1 MTSCLE
7 FIQSVVS
14 VWPLREGRERLDL
27 PMEGTVRGLTVRLDA
42 ILVRQA
48 FVLPKAEM
56 EIKRQVRHCLIRDW
70 FPDYQRSGKRYI
82 ARTCLYPEWAPAL
95 ECISMVLLASRRP
108 RTIPGRLIYYIKN
121 GEFDREGE
129 PEERLD
135 FADLMAHSIRRE
147 VFAVQAHLGED
158 KPERYME
165 TFIAIPLTWILIHL
179 GIITGEKCDAPPA
192 PPASPAPPVA
202 PAGPSRVVA
211 GQAMGYDTLT
221 VSKKLLLVRP
231 GDCLIGFLEG
241 LRERCRIIVWSRASL
256 KLLTAIL
263 EAMVSKGY
271 LPAFLLDPEVCTL
284 WGGDRVETVHPLGYP
299 EHHVKMKSFQ
309 RLYDH
314 SICLRD
320 VLLVDSSSERNS
332 RNHPYSA
339 VHPLALD
346 AKAPESE
353 MTAWLVTFGKW
364 LKTWTESLLPTVEY
378 VRAHCRSLDGIQDT
392 LSVLRHFWGETPQP
406 ADRNNI
412 WIEVPSGTRG
422 ELTELWPDF
431 YFRHETV
438 PLPQTVS
445 EERPVEE
452 APAEEGTR
460 VEEAPAEE
468 GTRVDEAPAVEK
480 AHAVEEA
487 PAVEGAPAVDG
498 APTVEEAAVEE
509 Q

>member
-1 MTSCLE
+1 
-7 FIQSVVS
+7 
-14 VWPLREGRERLDL
+14 
-27 PMEGTVRGLTVRLDA
+27 
-42 ILVRQA
+42 
-48 FVLPKAEM
+48 
-56 EIKRQVRHCLIRDW
+56 
-70 FPDYQRSGKRYI
+70 
-82 ARTCLYPEWAPAL
+82 
-95 ECISMVLLASRRP
+95 
-108 RTIPGRLIYYIKN
+108 
-121 GEFDREGE
+121 
-129 PEERLD
+129 
-135 FADLMAHSIRRE
+135 
-147 VFAVQAHLGED
+147 
-158 KPERYME
+158 ME

-179 GIITGEKCDAPPA
+179 GIITGEECDAPPA
-192 PPASPAPPVA
+192 PPAA
-202 PAGPSRVVA
+202 PAGPSGVVA
-211 GQAMGYDTLT
+211 GQAMGNDTLT

-284 WGGDRVETVHPLGYP
+284 WGRDRVETVHPLGYP

-314 SICLRD
+314 CICLRD
-320 VLLVDSSSERNS
+320 VLLVDTSPERNS

-378 VRAHCRSLDGIQDT
+378 VCAHCRSLDGIQDT

-412 WIEVPSGTRG
+412 WIEFPSGTRG

-445 EERPVEE
+445 EEGILMIKLFSERPVEEAPAEEGTRVAE

-460 VEEAPAEE
+460 VEEAPA
-468 GTRVDEAPAVEK
+468 VEK
-480 AHAVEEA
+480 APAVEEA
-487 PAVEGAPAVDG
+487 PAVEGAPAVEEAPAVEGTHAVEEAAVDG